1 MAITLVVGPPGSG
14 KTFWTMRRF
23 RLAVLAGRCVATN
36 VVLSDGWADSI
47 ARSVWLYRF
56 VPALRR
62 RKVAEWESKVAYV
75 ETLDDVARIRL
86 STEGW
91 ESKLE
96 GRGELIWDEAGDS
109 FDARNWN
116 EDKEKRGRDNRW
128 MRQHRKLGWEVF
140 LVAQDEGQIDV
151 QVRNMCTY
159 LVHLVN
165 LKNLRLAWFLPAPP
179 VNLFRAHWKWH
190 GSTDR
195 KPHKLELYKLDKRTA
210 RLYDTHQIV
219 QKTGHAEDGVVW
231 LPRGYEPPVFDAL
244 DVEEEDDVD
253 QGRALADADPAS
265 YEWAGPPRLDP
276 PSEAADWAGSADPL
290 VPAGTAS
297 TED

>member
-23 RLAVLAGRCVATN
+23 RIAVLGGRMVATN
-36 VVLSDGWADSI
+36 VVLADGWAEKI

-56 VPALRR
+56 VPPLRK
-62 RKVAEWESKVAYV
+62 RKVAQWTANVAYV
-75 ETLDDVARIRL
+75 ETLDDVAKIRL

-96 GRGELIWDEAGDS
+96 GRGELIWDEAGDA

-116 EDKEKRGRDNRW
+116 EDKAKRARDNRW
-128 MRQHRKLGWEVF
+128 MRQHRKLGWDVY

-165 LKNLRLAWFLPAPP
+165 LKKLRLAWFLPAPP
-179 VNLFRAHWKWH
+179 INLFRARWDWH
-190 GSTDR
+190 GGRSRDAY
-195 KPHKLELYKLDKRTA
+195 KLELYALNKATA

-219 QKTGHAEDGVVW
+219 QKTGHDEEGVVW
-231 LPRGYEPPVFDAL
+231 LPAGYRPPDLVDAMDVPL
-244 DVEEEDDVD
+244 DDDEDE
-253 QGRALADADPAS
+253 RAAGHSPDSPADDRQDGPPAS
-265 YEWAGPPRLDP
+265 EAPPGRPAVIGP
-276 PSEAADWAGSADPL
+276 EADEEPVA
-290 VPAGTAS
+290 
-297 TED
+297 